1 MSDIEDDF
9 DDEFIDAEFIDEDFE
24 EDDTKTKKKGEDEDD
39 EDNDND
45 NDDIEEDLELMKKN
59 FEIDIDDV
67 GNDIVYIVPAEQRI
81 TSEKLSDYEI
91 AEIINVRATNI
102 SKGGKIFTNI
112 EGLYD
117 PIEMAKKELLDRKCP
132 LYIKRNIG
140 FVDNILYI
148 EKWSPNEMIYTI

>member
-9 DDEFIDAEFIDEDFE
+9 DDEYIDSEFIDEDFE
-24 EDDTKTKKKGEDEDD
+24 EPNTTEKKKDD
-39 EDNDND
+39 EDEELDDND
-45 NDDIEEDLELMKKN
+45 EEDTELIKKN
-59 FEIDIDDV
+59 FEIETEDV
-67 GNDIVYIVPAEQRI
+67 GNDIVYIVPANQRI

-91 AEIINVRATNI
+91 AELINVRATNI

-140 FVDNILYI
+140 YVDNILYV